1 MNLGYVGI
9 RAEYTERKCR
19 LRNEKDE
26 SLEHVIERC
35 GMAGDKDLNWVEIVN
50 LAYK

>member
-1 MNLGYVGI
+1 MNLGYVDI

-19 LRNEKDE
+19 LRNEEDE